1 MKRGDDAA
9 DERNEMRAR
18 TVLAWAFA
26 RLDIV
31 AFACACAAVFAGVLF
46 ALTFGLT
53 LKGAPPG
60 VPVGPNLAALAA
72 YFPGYS
78 VSYGGAFVG
87 AAYAAL
93 VGAVVRGLE
102 HARKE
107 GEGDERQH
115 LGGGLSDPQQP
126 DVADH
131 RHDRRAA
138 TDARRRRSA
147 RSNCR

>member
-60 VPVGPNLAALAA
+60 VPVGPNLAAL
-72 YFPGYS
+72 
-78 VSYGGAFVG
+78 VG
-87 AAYAAL
+87 AAFGFVLAAL
-93 VGAVVRGLE
+93 WNLA
-102 HARKE
+102 HALL
-107 GEGDERQH
+107 
-115 LGGGLSDPQQP
+115 LG
-126 DVADH
+126 VI
-131 RHDRRAA
+131 RMRASLA
-138 TDARRRRSA
+138 SYSID
-147 RSNCR
+147 